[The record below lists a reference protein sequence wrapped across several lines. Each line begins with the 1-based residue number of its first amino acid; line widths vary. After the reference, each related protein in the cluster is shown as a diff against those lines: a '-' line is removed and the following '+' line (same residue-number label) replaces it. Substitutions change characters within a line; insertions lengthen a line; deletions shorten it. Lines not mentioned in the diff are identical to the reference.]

1 MLLSEQIGFWF
12 GRETMNF
19 IVLLSIILRNVIY
32 GLSVY
37 FIGSLVNSA
46 DVLDVLALRFLMA
59 FVAFFV
65 LKQLKVLDIHVG
77 VKDIFRKTE
86 RTPYIKS
93 LLLAGLFEPVLYMFF
108 ETTGISMTTD
118 ITAAVILALSP
129 AFSCIFETIIL
140 KEKSSF
146 LHQIFLGIG
155 MVGVI
160 YIAFNTNTNDGRNTA
175 AGIIC
180 MFLAVISGVLFSAF
194 SRKSSRH
201 FKTFEV
207 TYITCMLGAVVFNGI
222 NVARHLLRGDILH
235 YFDPYFSLSNLIGF
249 AYLAILST
257 IVATAM
263 NNYALSKVH
272 VSTNSAFVGV
282 STLITVAAGVL
293 LGGETLYTFQ
303 IIGLTLIVIRMV
315 GVSYLDI
322 KKAKQLQ
329 K

>member
-1 MLLSEQIGFWF
+1 
-12 GRETMNF
+12 MNL

-37 FIGSLVNSA
+37 FIGGLVESA

-59 FVAFFV
+59 FVAFFI
-65 LKQLKVLDIHVG
+65 LKQLKVLDIQVG
-77 VKDIFRKTE
+77 VKDIFKKTDK
-86 RTPYIKS
+86 TPFIKP

-129 AFSCIFETIIL
+129 VFSCIFEIIIL
-140 KEKSSF
+140 KEKSS
-146 LHQIFLGIG
+146 LLQQIFLGIG
-155 MVGVI
+155 MAGVI
-160 YIAFNTNTNDGRNTA
+160 YIAFNTNTNDGQNTVT
-175 AGIIC
+175 GIVC

-207 TYITCMLGAVVFNGI
+207 TYVTCMLGAVVFNGI
-222 NVARHLLRGDILH
+222 NIVRHLMQGDILH
-235 YFDPYFSLSNLIGF
+235 YFDPYFSIGNLIGF

-263 NNYALSKVH
+263 NNYALSRVH
-272 VSTNSAFVGV
+272 VSTNSAFGGV
-282 STLITVAAGVL
+282 STLITIAAGVL

-315 GVSYLDI
+315 GVSYIDI
-322 KKAKQLQ
+322 KKQKQLQ